1 MHVIHEVINNWLYFQ
16 FPGFIIRSPFLIVY
30 SRFKKKIRFRFHCP
44 LPILVKPAADK
55 TIQVLKSH
63 HFLRTKCKELTHYN
77 ILCIAISKLLVGQEI
92 RQKDG
97 DWKTSPYLLL
107 VGRLDSM
114 YLIPIQR
121 SVIFLLSF
129 LIGNFLQ
136 SPFCTLSATT
146 DPPSPPMRSCKKTS
160 TSGTK
165 VWRNKNHISC
175 WLISDWTVNCFSF
188 FFPCSPRF

>member
-1 MHVIHEVINNWLYFQ
+1 M
-16 FPGFIIRSPFLIVY
+16 IVY

-129 LIGNFLQ
+129 LIVYFLQ
-136 SPFCTLSATT
+136 PPFCTLSATT
-146 DPPSPPMRSCKKTS
+146 DHPSPPMRSSKKTS
-160 TSGTK
+160 TSGPK
-165 VWRNKNHISC
+165 VWRNKNHISR
-175 WLISDWTVNCFSF
+175 WLTSDWTVNCFSF
-188 FFPCSPRF
+188 FSL